1 MPHQH
6 GQGPAPQGPQPLP
19 GVDAIIA
26 VGSGKG
32 GVGKTTL
39 SVNLAVALAKM
50 GHKVGLL
57 DADVYGP
64 NVPLMLG
71 VNDQP
76 RMVGENRIEP
86 IEAFGLKVIS
96 VGFLNPGDKPI
107 IWRGPMLHQIVRQFL
122 GLVEWGQLDYLIVD
136 LPPGTGDIALS
147 LVQTVPLT
155 GAVVVS
161 TPSDVSL
168 QDARKAIEMFR
179 QMKVD
184 VVGVVENMSYFVCP
198 HCQHEVDIFSRG
210 GAEKMA
216 AAVWGVVPG
225 QHRTRPGSPQVRRRR
240 QAGGA
245 RRRELAARQVDLR
258 IRAESSSARRGDQG
272 QRAGQRDSDPV
283 VIRAY
288 NLVILSGAFGRE
300 GPMQLAAECTDPSRK
315 TAAQDGKVAFE
326 SRQLPS
332 CLRLAI
338 LQNQLRHHLPDRRA
352 VLEAVPEPPPTI
364 QTFSIAGCRSI
375 MKWLSGVCSYWQ
387 TRVSISGA
395 SFRAGKRK
403 PTYSRMSLRVSGLT
417 TRSPSVGSNAGP
429 RVSSAILNPRR
440 SLPGM
445 P

>member
-6 GQGPAPQGPQPLP
+6 GQVPRSLVRNRCRAS
-19 GVDAIIA
+19 DAIIA

-71 VNDQP
+71 VNAQP

-86 IEAFGLKVIS
+86 LEAFGLKVIS

-107 IWRGPMLHQIVRQFL
+107 IWRGPMLHQIMRQFF
-122 GLVEWGQLDYLIVD
+122 GLVEWGQLDYMVVD

-184 VVGVVENMSYFVCP
+184 LVGVVENMSYFVCP

-216 AAVWGVVPG
+216 QQFDVPFLG
-225 QHRTRPGSPQVRRRR
+225 NIALDPEVRKSGD
-240 QAGGA
+240 GGK
-245 RRRELAARQVDLR
+245 
-258 IRAESSSARRGDQG
+258 
-272 QRAGQRDSDPV
+272 PV
-283 VIRAY
+283 VLEGENSPHAKSIYEFARNVLARVTEIKA
-288 NLVILSGAFGRE
+288 NAPASVI
-300 GPMQLAAECTDPSRK
+300 Q
-315 TAAQDGKVAFE
+315 
-326 SRQLPS
+326 
-332 CLRLAI
+332 
-338 LQNQLRHHLPDRRA
+338 
-352 VLEAVPEPPPTI
+352 I
-364 QTFSIAGCRSI
+364 Q
-375 MKWLSGVCSYWQ
+375 
-387 TRVSISGA
+387 
-395 SFRAGKRK
+395 
-403 PTYSRMSLRVSGLT
+403 
-417 TRSPSVGSNAGP
+417 
-429 RVSSAILNPRR
+429 
-440 SLPGM
+440 
-445 P
+445 